1 VRTIASTVMAI
12 SRSGRD
18 DTNRIGRDIYL
29 MEVARESGKRYASE
43 KFPMSRVSDH
53 AVLEHLP
60 SAWRGSMQTC
70 VPGDGARCA
79 DVTP

>member
-1 VRTIASTVMAI
+1 MRTIASTVMAI
-12 SRSGRD
+12 NRSGRD
-18 DTNRIGRDIYL
+18 DTEIVGRDIYL
-29 MEVARESGKRYASE
+29 MRVARESGKRYASE

-53 AVLEHLP
+53 AVLEDLP

-70 VPGDGARCA
+70 VRGDGARCM